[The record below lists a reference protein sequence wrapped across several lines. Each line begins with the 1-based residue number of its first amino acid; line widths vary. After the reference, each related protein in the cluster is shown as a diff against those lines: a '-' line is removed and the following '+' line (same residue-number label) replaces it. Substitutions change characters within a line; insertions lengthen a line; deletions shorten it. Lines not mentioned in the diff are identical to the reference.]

1 MNKILSLTKV
11 LYKANKNN
19 SGKMKKST
27 KYICGLLIA
36 GYLFFIFS
44 SFWSLMIKPLNE
56 IDMAQTFISLIIL
69 IGIAFIFSINIAYV
83 PNVLY
88 FSKNTDMLFTL
99 PLKPKELFSS
109 KLLIIY
115 LYNLMI
121 TTMIVFPGFIAYG
134 SITNSGVLFYLYSII
149 TTFLL
154 PIIPIAL
161 ITIFYTIIVQFF
173 KITKY
178 QSTFKVFTTIF
189 LIVII
194 MVFEFN
200 MNANMN
206 LNGEYNA
213 KYLLQIKEDASASG
227 FAYGQIC
234 NNIFE
239 NIGSIFSIISLI
251 TFILINFAC
260 AYILISFFDKLYIK
274 GVSYNMETANHPKK
288 LEKSEKKNSQ
298 YLALIKREIKILLR
312 TSTYLI
318 QCVIPAFF
326 MPIVIFFMNYSNYE
340 NFAESLL
347 LNKVSEKI
355 FISLIFVYFSTI
367 TNKIS
372 ATAISRSGKNEYE
385 FLKSLPL
392 SRKKVI
398 NAKVVPGILTG
409 FVLILVG
416 SVYFAKLFNLNS
428 TSFVIILAVN
438 LILNVLENYIQIF
451 IDMKHPKL
459 TFENETAVVKQNI
472 NIFISYIISVIIIVL
487 LISAYFLLEC

>member
-1 MNKILSLTKV
+1 
-11 LYKANKNN
+11 
-19 SGKMKKST
+19 
-27 KYICGLLIA
+27 
-36 GYLFFIFS
+36 
-44 SFWSLMIKPLNE
+44 
-56 IDMAQTFISLIIL
+56 
-69 IGIAFIFSINIAYV
+69 
-83 PNVLY
+83 
-88 FSKNTDMLFTL
+88 
-99 PLKPKELFSS
+99 
-109 KLLIIY
+109 
-115 LYNLMI
+115 
-121 TTMIVFPGFIAYG
+121 
-134 SITNSGVLFYLYSII
+134 
-149 TTFLL
+149 
-154 PIIPIAL
+154 
-161 ITIFYTIIVQFF
+161 
-173 KITKY
+173 
-178 QSTFKVFTTIF
+178 
-189 LIVII
+189 
-194 MVFEFN
+194 
-200 MNANMN
+200 
-206 LNGEYNA
+206 
-213 KYLLQIKEDASASG
+213 
-227 FAYGQIC
+227 
-234 NNIFE
+234 
-239 NIGSIFSIISLI
+239 
-251 TFILINFAC
+251 
-260 AYILISFFDKLYIK
+260 
-274 GVSYNMETANHPKK
+274 METANHPKK